1 MDIKT
6 ERLNEAFRLSGLS
19 QTELCKRTGINKGA
33 LSSYLSGRYFPKQ
46 QAIEKLSVALGV
58 SICYL
63 MGLEE
68 PSLSGAA
75 ASPVNDDEQVFL
87 DMYRALDPD
96 DRAEVRGFIK
106 GLLAGDKYKDVSIE
120 SKAI

>member
-46 QAIEKLSVALGV
+46 QSIERLSAALGV

-63 MGLEE
+63 MGLDE
-68 PSLSGAA
+68 PSSSEGAMPPLS
-75 ASPVNDDEQVFL
+75 DDEQRVL

-96 DRAEVRGFIK
+96 DRAEVRGFVK
-106 GLLAGDKYKDVSIE
+106 GLLAGDKYKDASIE
-120 SKAI
+120 SKVI